1 MGIPFSREIN
11 AAFEQVT
18 PLVQSAY
25 EVLETTKN
33 IALILMGIQILTV
46 ILLSMILLCLI
57 GLLFTLSPELARERQ
72 LLVAPVLK
80 WLASWSVT
88 TSGFRKSIA
97 GVLVGVFG
105 IAGFG
110 FLFYIYYMRNV
121 EDATIENQAGGDD
134 ENESSKK
141 GKDVEAIKRG
151 ESKQ

>member
-57 GLLFTLSPELARERQ
+57 GLLFTLSPELAR
-72 LLVAPVLK
+72 
-80 WLASWSVT
+80 
-88 TSGFRKSIA
+88 
-97 GVLVGVFG
+97 VLVGVFG